1 MLEQTNEFIK
11 RAHGCACRHGFHDVE
26 LSVEHCMMLV
36 VTEVAEMVEADHK
49 GKYAQMA
56 MYESQKNTPQPE
68 NLKEAHK
75 KFCFETFI
83 KDSVED
89 EMADV
94 MIRLYDMCGVFG
106 IEFNESYLGVSMVD
120 EYNEVRGRSF
130 TEKAFMLCGMLCSG
144 VDRDEFPLDVVLGSA
159 LSFVE
164 CWAKDMGVDLVWHI
178 ENKMRY
184 NESRSIR
191 HGKQY

>member
-1 MLEQTNEFIK
+1 MFERTNEFIK

-36 VTEVAEMVEADHK
+36 LTEVSEMVEADRRNRHCDAELFLRII
-49 GKYAQMA
+49 GYNGG
-56 MYESQKNTPQPE
+56 ESDDKIWLE
-68 NLKEAHK
+68 YFRSYVKE
-75 KFCFETFI
+75 T
-83 KDSVED
+83 VED

-106 IEFNESYLGVSMVD
+106 IEFNDDYLGVSMVD
-120 EYNEVRGRSF
+120 EYNEVRNRSF
-130 TEKAFMLCGMLCSG
+130 TEKAFMLCGMLCS
-144 VDRDEFPLDVVLGSA
+144 VDSDEFPLDVVLGSA

-164 CWAKDMGVDLVWHI
+164 CWAKDMGVKLVWHV

-184 NESRSIR
+184 NESRPSK

>member
-1 MLEQTNEFIK
+1 MLERTNEFIK

-36 VTEVAEMVEADHK
+36 VTEVSEMVEADRRNRHCDLHSFNK
-49 GKYAQMA
+49 VLSDYGSSIV
-56 MYESQKNTPQPE
+56 ES
-68 NLKEAHK
+68 
-75 KFCFETFI
+75 CWSETFVSYV
-83 KDSVED
+83 KETVED

-106 IEFNESYLGVSMVD
+106 IEFNDDYLGVSMVE
-120 EYNEVRGRSF
+120 EYNEVRNRSF
-130 TEKAFMLCGMLCSG
+130 TEKAFMLCSMLCS
-144 VDRDEFPLDVVLGSA
+144 VDSDIFPLDVVLGSA

-164 CWAKDMGVDLVWHI
+164 CWAKDMGVKLVWHV

-184 NESRSIR
+184 NESRPSK

>member
-1 MLEQTNEFIK
+1 MLEKTNEFIK
-11 RAHGCACRHGFHDVE
+11 RAHGIACAHGFHDVE

-36 VTEVAEMVEADHK
+36 LTEVSEMVEADRRNRHCDAELFLRII
-49 GKYAQMA
+49 GNNGGTSCDGEIWLECFRSYV
-56 MYESQKNTPQPE
+56 
-68 NLKEAHK
+68 KE
-75 KFCFETFI
+75 T
-83 KDSVED
+83 VED

-94 MIRLYDMCGVFG
+94 MIRLYDMCGAFG
-106 IEFNESYLGVSMVD
+106 IEFNDDYLGVSMVD

-130 TEKAFMLCGMLCSG
+130 TEKAFMLCGMLCS
-144 VDRDEFPLDVVLGSA
+144 VDSGEFPLDVVLGSA

-164 CWAKDMGVDLVWHI
+164 CWAKDMGVDLVWHV
-178 ENKMRY
+178 ENKMCY